1 MAAGRLKAEL
11 AEIQAEAAAAVKDEH
26 DQLMAMKA
34 ELEEARAMMSER
46 EQLTAMRAE
55 LAEAKGA
62 EEAVVAPLAA
72 SMRATADEQL
82 QVVVAEAQVM
92 KAQLDEAVAM
102 QGQAEDHAQAELA
115 EARLMKAVLLELTEP
130 RATMAEV
137 AEMQPA
143 LAQAQAEVAV
153 VKDVQHDL
161 EEATSAEMARRI
173 EAEVVPRLSSPRSRP
188 RWWQLKP
195 PRRRILRRPLR
206 KPASKGREAMG
217 V

>member
-1 MAAGRLKAEL
+1 
-11 AEIQAEAAAAVKDEH
+11 
-26 DQLMAMKA
+26 
-34 ELEEARAMMSER
+34 MMSER

-55 LAEAKGA
+55 LAEAKRP

-72 SMRATADEQL
+72 AMRATADEQL

-102 QGQAEDHAQAELA
+102 QGQAEDHVQAELA

-173 EAEVVPRLSSPRSRP
+173 EAEVVAMEEAEQAKAQLAQVQAEVVAAHSSRP
-188 RWWQLKP
+188 
-195 PRRRILRRPLR
+195 
-206 KPASKGREAMG
+206 AVGF
-217 V
+217 

>member
-1 MAAGRLKAEL
+1 
-11 AEIQAEAAAAVKDEH
+11 
-26 DQLMAMKA
+26 MAMKA
-34 ELEEARAMMSER
+34 GLAETRTMMSER

-55 LAEAKGA
+55 LAEAKRA

-72 SMRATADEQL
+72 AMRATADEQL

-102 QGQAEDHAQAELA
+102 QGQAEDHVQAELA

-173 EAEVVPRLSSPRSRP
+173 EAEVVAMEEAEQAKA
-188 RWWQLKP
+188 QLAEVQAEVVAAQAAP
-195 PRRRILRRPLR
+195 PSDSKAAP
-206 KPASKGREAMG
+206 KKASKQRT
-217 V
+217 